1 MNNDLMNMINNY
13 VNDFVK
19 IYKITD
25 LSTGNCYIGSTKQ
38 KIADRVA
45 RHRQYMRTGEYC
57 SSCKVLEND
66 NYIYEQIAGCHKDNR
81 KETERYY
88 INNTPNCI
96 NDRRLN
102 FNKKDWSSE
111 KIKCECGC
119 EVSRGYLSR
128 HKKTKIHNHLMSYT
142 QDNES

>member
-1 MNNDLMNMINNY
+1 MNNDLMNMIENY
-13 VNDFVK
+13 MTGFVK

-25 LSTGNCYIGSTKQ
+25 LTTGNCYIGSTKQ
-38 KIADRVA
+38 KVSDRVA

-66 NYIYEQIAGCHKDNR
+66 NYIYEQIAGCHKNNR

-102 FNKKDWSSE
+102 FNKKEWASE

-128 HKKTKIHNHLMSYT
+128 HKKTMIHNHLISYT

>member
-25 LSTGNCYIGSTKQ
+25 LTTGNCYIGSTKQ
-38 KIADRVA
+38 RICERVG

-57 SSCKVLEND
+57 SSCKVLENN
-66 NYIYEQIAGCHKDNR
+66 NYIYEQIAGCHTNNR

-96 NDRRLN
+96 NDRKLN
-102 FNKKDWSSE
+102 FDKKEWAKQ
-111 KIKCECGC
+111 KITCPCGC

-128 HKKTKIHNHLMSYT
+128 HKKTNIHNHLMLFT
-142 QDNES
+142 QNNES